1 MYQGIYVILFWLN
14 EEMISS
20 SLIQKNKQFRKFQ
33 IRNTKMTSEPIH
45 ITDEAFEKVVMQSPL
60 PVIVDFWAPWCGP
73 CKMIAPTLEK
83 LAAEQEGKLIV
94 AKINTDEHS
103 EWMQKFGIQG
113 IPTLLFVSGGK
124 VVHRQVGALP
134 ERMLREAVTQ
144 FMEVISQ
151 G

>member
-1 MYQGIYVILFWLN
+1 
-14 EEMISS
+14 
-20 SLIQKNKQFRKFQ
+20 
-33 IRNTKMTSEPIH
+33 MTSEPIH
-45 ITDEAFEKVVMQSPL
+45 ITDESFEKVVMQSPL

-83 LAAEQEGKLIV
+83 LAKEQEGKLIV

-113 IPTLLFVSGGK
+113 IPTLLFFSGGK
-124 VVHRQVGALP
+124 LVHRQVGALP

-151 G
+151 S

>member
-1 MYQGIYVILFWLN
+1 MAG
-14 EEMISS
+14 
-20 SLIQKNKQFRKFQ
+20 
-33 IRNTKMTSEPIH
+33 EPIQ
-45 ITDEAFEKVVMQSPL
+45 ISDESFEKDVLQSPL

-83 LAAEQEGKLIV
+83 LAKEMDGKLIV
-94 AKINTDEHS
+94 AKINTDDHA

-134 ERMLREAVTQ
+134 EGMLREVVTQ
-144 FMEVISQ
+144 FMEVVSQ
-151 G
+151 N

>member
-1 MYQGIYVILFWLN
+1 
-14 EEMISS
+14 
-20 SLIQKNKQFRKFQ
+20 
-33 IRNTKMTSEPIH
+33 MTSEPIH

-83 LAAEQEGKLIV
+83 LAQEQEGKLIV

-113 IPTLLFVSGGK
+113 IPTLLFFSGGK
-124 VVHRQVGALP
+124 LVHRQVGALP

-144 FMEVISQ
+144 FMEVVSQ
-151 G
+151 S